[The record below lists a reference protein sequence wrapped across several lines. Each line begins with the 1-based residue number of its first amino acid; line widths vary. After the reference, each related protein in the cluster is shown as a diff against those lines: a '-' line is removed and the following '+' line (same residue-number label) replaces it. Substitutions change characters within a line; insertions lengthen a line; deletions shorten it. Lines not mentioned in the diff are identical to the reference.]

1 MRDAGSACSGWDGT
15 PRPRPP
21 MRRRRHARRTTR
33 PTRSSGSWR
42 WPAPGATARCLRPDM
57 PEGHVLI
64 LTPVKD
70 ASPSLAMYFSALSTL
85 SYPGELISLGFLE
98 SDSRDDTYE
107 LLLRQTAGLAGRYRS
122 IGVWKRDFG

>member
-1 MRDAGSACSGWDGT
+1 
-15 PRPRPP
+15 
-21 MRRRRHARRTTR
+21 
-33 PTRSSGSWR
+33 
-42 WPAPGATARCLRPDM
+42 M

-64 LTPVKD
+64 LTLVKD

-98 SDSRDDTYE
+98 SDSHDDTYE

-122 IGVWKRDFG
+122 IGVWKRDFGFQIPAGQPRWSAAGCTWATFAPRVIWCLSTP